1 MEDDV
6 QSNLTISDIAERAGV
21 SVTTVSRILN
31 NRPDVSAKT
40 TARVKAVMAD
50 LGYQPQVSARR
61 LASGRSSVIAVLPHA
76 TSSELGSVTYEYLTG
91 VVDGAE
97 ADEFSVNLLPR
108 GTSREK
114 LKALLGTG
122 QFDGLVLLQVQ
133 TNDWRVDTLR
143 QNGRPF
149 VLVGRTEDT
158 AGISYVDVDLIAAA
172 RMMVDRLVENG
183 HKAITFIGNT
193 LSLPVRRFSASLLLD
208 GYDKGMRAHDLTPRV
223 LDTGFDIDSIVGTIV
238 QGLAKY
244 PQTSCF
250 FIGGHVA
257 MPQIMNRLR
266 DRGVSVPSDVSL
278 VSILPEST
286 ADITMPRVTTI
297 DLPGRELG
305 QHAARIL
312 INHVLGRS
320 EIRQELLPPQIT
332 WRDSV
337 ARLVQ

>member
-1 MEDDV
+1 MDDQE

-31 NRPDVSAKT
+31 NRPDVSART
-40 TARVKAVMAD
+40 TARVKAVMAE

-76 TSSELGSVTYEYLTG
+76 TSSELGTVTYEYLTG

-97 ADEFSVNLLPR
+97 ADDFSVNLLPR

-133 TNDWRVDTLR
+133 TNDWRVDVLR
-143 QNGRPF
+143 QSGRPF

-158 AGISYVDVDLIAAA
+158 AGISFVDIDLIEAA
-172 RMMVDRLVENG
+172 RSMVDRLVESG
-183 HKAITFIGNT
+183 HRSITFIGNT
-193 LSLPVRRFSASLLLD
+193 LRLPVRRFSAGLLLE
-208 GYDKGMRAHDLTPRV
+208 GYRQGMAAHELAPHV

-238 QGLAKY
+238 QGLAQN

-266 DRGVSVPSDVSL
+266 DQGVSVPADVSL

-286 ADITMPRVTTI
+286 ADITFPRVTTI
-297 DLPGRELG
+297 ELPGRELG

-312 INHVLGRS
+312 INQVLGRS
-320 EIRQELLPPQIT
+320 GIRQELLPPHIA

-337 ARLVQ
+337 AILEE